1 MEISRVKNS
10 MLMETITIIP
20 NNKRQGKVIKAL
32 LKEMNVPFLSD
43 EDPKI
48 SVSDAAK
55 ESIQKGLED
64 AVNGELISEE
74 EVNKHFQNVI
84 RQMD

>member
-1 MEISRVKNS
+1 
-10 MLMETITIIP
+10 METITIIP

>member
-1 MEISRVKNS
+1 
-10 MLMETITIIP
+10 METITIIP

-74 EVNKHFQNVI
+74 EANKHFQNVI

>member
-1 MEISRVKNS
+1 
-10 MLMETITIIP
+10 METITIIP

-64 AVNGELISEE
+64 AVNRELISEE

>member
-1 MEISRVKNS
+1 